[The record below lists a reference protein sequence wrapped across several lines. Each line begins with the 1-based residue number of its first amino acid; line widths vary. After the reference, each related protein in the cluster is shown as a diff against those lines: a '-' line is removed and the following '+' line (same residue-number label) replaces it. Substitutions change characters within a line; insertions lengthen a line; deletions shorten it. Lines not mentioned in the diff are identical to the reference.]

1 MGVLPQLS
9 FANPWWRVVGAP
21 SDLPSVVPLQRQL
34 PVVSE
39 SHMIEPTGAS
49 RPPVKFWESPAK
61 TYVIYNPLQ
70 NDVLF
75 GRGKP
80 LQERPG
86 NVRFREILEKH
97 MGKCDLDDK
106 GASAK
111 VSACI
116 VHLVKEE
123 GGRFL
128 KELNDGG
135 WFEVDEATARTKA
148 SHAFRTRRKVF
159 QATLRKDKGALSG
172 RQTAPG

>member
-1 MGVLPQLS
+1 
-9 FANPWWRVVGAP
+9 
-21 SDLPSVVPLQRQL
+21 
-34 PVVSE
+34 
-39 SHMIEPTGAS
+39 
-49 RPPVKFWESPAK
+49 
-61 TYVIYNPLQ
+61 VIYNPLQ

-86 NVRFREILEKH
+86 NVRFREMLEKH
-97 MGKCDLDDK
+97 MGKYDLDDK

-128 KELNDGG
+128 KELEDGGG
-135 WFEVDEATARTKA
+135 WFEVDEATARAKV
-148 SHAFRTRRKVF
+148 SNAFRTRRKVF
-159 QATLRKDKGALSG
+159 QATLKKDKSA
-172 RQTAPG
+172 A